1 MEKENLQIWIKQEIK
16 GPNNYIKEKKTS
28 FVT

>member
-16 GPNNYIKEKKTS
+16 GPNNYIKEKKKHLL
-28 FVT
+28 